1 LLPSAADSVF
11 KTTQLAT
18 SLEQYVSRGCEGE
31 RKLLANLAKH
41 TQEISR
47 MQSSQY
53 QDLTLCVEA
62 ALTIM
67 RLSCEQYF
75 TLISVFAAYLFFR
88 QRPPPVARRVVWL
101 NHRVSTIFKK
111 VRKGPISQSVKQPIN
126 QSINQCISQS
136 INQSII
142 QSINQS
148 INQSFNQSLN

>member
-1 LLPSAADSVF
+1 MF

-18 SLEQYVSRGCEGE
+18 NLEQYVSRGCEGE

-53 QDLTLCVEA
+53 QDITLCVEA

-111 VRKGPISQSVKQPIN
+111 VRKGPISQAVKQP
-126 QSINQCISQS
+126 INQCISQS
-136 INQSII
+136 ISQPISPSITQSIK
-142 QSINQS
+142 QSRN
-148 INQSFNQSLN
+148 

>member
-18 SLEQYVSRGCEGE
+18 HLEQYVSRGCEGE
-31 RKLLANLAKH
+31 QKLLDNLAKH

-111 VRKGPISQSVKQPIN
+111 VRNGL
-126 QSINQCISQS
+126 ISQS
-136 INQSII
+136 INRAIDRSIYQSV
-142 QSINQS
+142 NQS
-148 INQSFNQSLN
+148 VRPSVSQSVSQ

>member
-1 LLPSAADSVF
+1 MQYAPNRAVCDALTSTPYLARLSAADSVF
-11 KTTQLAT
+11 KTTRLAT
-18 SLEQYVSRGCEGE
+18 NLEQYVSRGCEGE
-31 RKLLANLAKH
+31 SKLLGNLAKH

-47 MQSSQY
+47 MQSNQY

-88 QRPPPVARRVVWL
+88 QRPPPVARRVIWL

-111 VRKGPISQSVKQPIN
+111 VRNGPIN
-126 QSINQCISQS
+126 QSGRQS
-136 INQSII
+136 IN
-142 QSINQS
+142 
-148 INQSFNQSLN
+148 